1 MKEIHEVDC
10 GPHMNGRML
19 AKKILR
25 QGHGERLY
33 RVCKEV
39 SQVSNPCESH
49 AHASFYSL
57 EYDFFLNRRGPFLL
71 G

>member
-25 QGHGERLY
+25 QGYYYHGERLY

-39 SQVSNPCESH
+39 SQV
-49 AHASFYSL
+49 
-57 EYDFFLNRRGPFLL
+57 
-71 G
+71 